1 MNWRSIGGVVR
12 RDLAVVAR
20 SRPAVL
26 PIIML
31 PLIFFVL
38 LPVLTSWA
46 IPAGAAELDEL
57 LPLINAMPQSIR
69 EQLGDGPIEG
79 IILRYLFEF
88 QFVSLFLIVPLM
100 VAAVIAA
107 DSLAGEKERKTIEAL
122 LYTPTTDLELYLAK
136 LLGPWLAAIGV
147 ATFGYV
153 LFVVAANV
161 TAPAVV
167 TRPIAVNSLWIVT
180 LVWLNPAVAA
190 LALGTLVMVSA
201 RVRGFMEAYQLGA
214 TIVLPV
220 VLLMIAQFSGLLF
233 LDAGL
238 AVVIGAV
245 TWIVALGILRLGY
258 RWFRRERLLLT
269 S

>member
-20 SRPAVL
+20 SRPAVI
-26 PIIML
+26 PIIVL

-38 LPVLTSWA
+38 LPLAASWA
-46 IPAGAAELDEL
+46 IPAGGEELDEL
-57 LPLINAMPQSIR
+57 LPLINALPASIR
-69 EQLGDGPIEG
+69 EQLGEGPIES
-79 IILRYLFEF
+79 IVLRYLFEF

-122 LYTPTTDLELYLAK
+122 LYTPTTDLELYVAK

-147 ATFGYV
+147 ATFGWL
-153 LFVVAANV
+153 LFVITANLSAPPTVA
-161 TAPAVV
+161 
-167 TRPIAVNSLWIVT
+167 RPVAVNSLWIVT
-180 LVWLNPAVAA
+180 LLWLNPAVAA
-190 LALGTLVMVSA
+190 LALGSLVMVSA

-220 VLLMIAQFSGLLF
+220 VLLMIAQFTGLLF
-233 LDAGL
+233 LNAGL
-238 AVVIGAV
+238 AILIGAL
-245 TWIVALGILRLGY
+245 TWLVALGILRLGY
-258 RWFRRERLLLT
+258 RWFRRESLLLT
-269 S
+269 A